1 MERSQY
7 QMLKKI
13 KLPSRK
19 ILIIFGIVLL
29 VAAGGVGY
37 YALSKRNQKPTVRAS
52 QSFYTTSVRQG
63 DMSVTASGTGTVV
76 ANRQAKLSFSID
88 GDVESINVKVGEK
101 VTEGQVL
108 AKLKNLSTLSSEVTS
123 TKLAL
128 VTAEQA
134 LQELKDNASAALGN
148 AQLAVSTDKK
158 NLNDAQ
164 TGLIKKGQIRCDQ
177 KTTSAY
183 YDNYQRLQNKY
194 NELNDGST
202 DGYYYLTVIVPA
214 KDAALQ
220 AYATYQ
226 YCGGYKEYEIE
237 ESEANL
243 NIAKAQL
250 QIDQTKLETLQ
261 KNNGIDPIELATK
274 ENQVAVAQA
283 AYEVAQDNLD
293 NATLV
298 APFDGTV
305 LSIAGLAGDYVEA
318 NTVFITV
325 ADDVHPQVEFVVDES
340 DLLNVALDEYAE
352 VEFDAIENQTFKG
365 TVTQVNP
372 TLVSTSGYSTVQGII
387 TLDMDGMSNPPTLF
401 QGLTASVTLYK
412 GKASNALQVPI
423 AALRDLGNGE
433 YGVFVVE
440 KDRSLK
446 FTPVTIGLK
455 ATNYVEILSGL
466 EKGQM
471 VSTGITESR

>member
-13 KLPSRK
+13 KLPSRNV
-19 ILIIFGIVLL
+19 LIIIGIFLL
-29 VAAGGVGY
+29 VVAGGVGY
-37 YALSKRNQKPTVRAS
+37 YALSKRNQKPIVRAS
-52 QSFYTTSVRQG
+52 QSYYTTTVRQG

-88 GDVESINVKVGEK
+88 GDVESISVKVGEK

-134 LQELKDNASAALGN
+134 LQELKDNASATLGN

-158 NLNDAQ
+158 NLSDAQ
-164 TGLIKKGQIRCDQ
+164 AGLIKEGQIRCDQ

-194 NELNDGST
+194 DELNDGST

-261 KNNGIDPIELATK
+261 KNNGIDPVELATK
-274 ENQVAVAQA
+274 ENQVAIAQA
-283 AYEVAQDNLD
+283 AYEVAQNNLD

-318 NTVFITV
+318 NTVFMTV

-387 TLDMDGMSNPPTLF
+387 TLDMDELSDPPTLF

-412 GKASNALQVPI
+412 GKADNALQVPI
-423 AALRDLGNGE
+423 SALRDLGNGE

-440 KDRSLK
+440 KDHSLK

-455 ATNYVEILSGL
+455 TTSYVEILSGL